1 MRKLWL
7 VEYSLVMKYTNMELP
22 FFYDFSED
30 EQKLLLAAALGN
42 RGVVVKRLNGVCGDI
57 FVMDQGE
64 SVYPRYVCAKMP
76 RKLETVPAVEANE
89 RFVQEL
95 ALQLR
100 FSHHTFVH
108 WCFDLREVLGA
119 PVALFRYWDGD
130 LLHYMSGQSEIRQLS
145 LIAYCCSGLIH
156 CYSHGLVCHQDL
168 KPANIFVRDFEKVIN
183 ALPDIDI
190 YQVAMIADFGLA
202 NAFLKTP
209 AVFEGSRPYMAPEQW
224 GKTQLSE
231 KTDVFALGIILYELL
246 TNGVHPAGVRTDD
259 VWPSAKPGH
268 STKWTRPSDWQKWIA
283 RGCPLEAPGNLRSD
297 VISLVKRALSVDPD
311 ERPSMVGLRNE
322 ILSLIRARCKI
333 SHFQLSGLI
342 DHFDGNA
349 SKGDLADEWPYLANA
364 WARFQTRFG

>member
-1 MRKLWL
+1 
-7 VEYSLVMKYTNMELP
+7 
-22 FFYDFSED
+22 
-30 EQKLLLAAALGN
+30 
-42 RGVVVKRLNGVCGDI
+42 
-57 FVMDQGE
+57 
-64 SVYPRYVCAKMP
+64 
-76 RKLETVPAVEANE
+76 
-89 RFVQEL
+89 
-95 ALQLR
+95 
-100 FSHHTFVH
+100 
-108 WCFDLREVLGA
+108 
-119 PVALFRYWDGD
+119 
-130 LLHYMSGQSEIRQLS
+130 
-145 LIAYCCSGLIH
+145 
-156 CYSHGLVCHQDL
+156 
-168 KPANIFVRDFEKVIN
+168 
-183 ALPDIDI
+183 
-190 YQVAMIADFGLA
+190 
-202 NAFLKTP
+202 
-209 AVFEGSRPYMAPEQW
+209 MAPEQW